1 MNKTNSE
8 RRTHQRY
15 LAPGLSIL
23 LKSIESK
30 IEKNSKQVNLATVD
44 FNRFGMAVKSQHSF
58 KIGDELQLL
67 ISNGP
72 DHSVEVSCFV
82 SNRAKTEDGYRCGLH
97 FLEDLKSKHTLIS
110 FEALL
115 EEDSVM

>member
-23 LKSIESK
+23 LKSIQSK
-30 IEKNSKQVNLATVD
+30 IEKNNEEVQLSTVD
-44 FNRFGMAVKSQHSF
+44 FNRFGMAVNSQHSF
-58 KIGDELQLL
+58 KIGDELQLVL
-67 ISNGP
+67 TNNF

-82 SNRAKTEDGYRCGLH
+82 SNRAKTESGYRCGLH
-97 FLEDLKSKHTLIS
+97 FLDSFKSQQTLIS
-110 FEALL
+110 FEEQL
-115 EEDSVM
+115 EEDVVI